1 MAHHQVGL
9 KKSGSNRSSIQ
20 KMGHKTG
27 TTKCFL
33 RNIKHLSSSSRLKRR
48 SCRIFGGISMM
59 GRMKTLP
66 FIDHVSPLQSQFV
79 ACFSG
84 DAFKNGCEQSLARSR
99 NPITLRWSL
108 SCTTVS
114 TDCSEENH
122 QVSAHQIK
130 HHHARTSTSIRI
142 SYNQCQNIAEP

>member
-1 MAHHQVGL
+1 
-9 KKSGSNRSSIQ
+9 
-20 KMGHKTG
+20 
-27 TTKCFL
+27 
-33 RNIKHLSSSSRLKRR
+33 
-48 SCRIFGGISMM
+48 M

-66 FIDHVSPLQSQFV
+66 FIDPVPIAVSICSLL
-79 ACFSG
+79 SG

-99 NPITLRWSL
+99 NPIALRWSL

-130 HHHARTSTSIRI
+130 HHHARTSTSKNI
-142 SYNQCQNIAEP
+142 YNQCQNIAEP